1 MKVYFMIYFLKM
13 FSSLFLWILIVI
25 SLGLAFLKN
34 VRKDGFKEKCGWYLS
49 LAAVLMLFL
58 FSTKTVSNLLVYSL
72 ERNYRLPSKK
82 IISSLDC
89 MVILS
94 GGVRPPVAF
103 SGSAEP
109 AGATYSR
116 LINGI
121 RIFKENNVRLL
132 VLQGTSGK
140 ESKSDAAIM
149 TELAEQL
156 GVSKDKII
164 IESKSRNTLEHAIE
178 LRKIFP
184 ASKKMRL
191 GVVTSAMHMRR
202 SEMVFEWK
210 FPEDVIVP
218 IPVDYRYSVLRYDIE
233 NFVPSPEAF
242 EASNDAFHELV
253 GVMWYILKHGKV
265 FRGDT

>member
-1 MKVYFMIYFLKM
+1 VANFLKI
-13 FSSLFLWILIVI
+13 FSTLFLWILFAF
-25 SLGLAFLKN
+25 SLGLVLTKHS
-34 VRKDGFKEKCGWYLS
+34 RKTTFKEKCGWYLS
-49 LAAVLMLFL
+49 FAALLIL
-58 FSTKTVSNLLVYSL
+58 IIFSIKPVSNLLVYSL
-72 ERNYRLPSKK
+72 EHNYQLPSKE

-94 GGVRPPVAF
+94 GGVRPSTVF
-103 SGSAEP
+103 SSSAEP

-116 LINGI
+116 LINGV
-121 RIFKENNVRLL
+121 RIFKENNVKLL
-132 VLQGTSGK
+132 VLQGSSGK

-156 GVSKDKII
+156 GVPKDKII

-202 SEMVFEWK
+202 SEMVFKWK
-210 FPEDVIVP
+210 FPKDVIVP
-218 IPVDYRYSVLRYDIE
+218 IPVDYRYSVLKYDIK
-233 NFVPSPEAF
+233 NFVPSLEAF
-242 EASNDAFHELV
+242 TASNDAFHELV
-253 GVMWYILKHGKV
+253 GMVWYLLV
-265 FRGDT
+265 FWGHNT